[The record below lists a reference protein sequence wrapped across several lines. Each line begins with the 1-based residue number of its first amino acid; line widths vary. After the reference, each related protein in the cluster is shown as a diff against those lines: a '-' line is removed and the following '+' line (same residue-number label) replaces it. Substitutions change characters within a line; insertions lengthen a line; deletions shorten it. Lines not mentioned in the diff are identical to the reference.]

1 MENKKE
7 LTKDLLTLSF
17 RELIL
22 KIPFDKITIKMI
34 TDGAGVIRPTFY
46 KHFQDKYGILEYIL
60 QKEIREKIDVLIEN
74 HLENDIFLL
83 LCSCL
88 SKDRAFYKKLYLI
101 EGPNSFEEQ
110 MFQFIYELIFF
121 LFNKYPLKAPSRLK
135 ILTKESLARF
145 YTFGLADSIKYAI
158 THDVAYKSK
167 NKISA
172 RYYWESV
179 CCCFFFL
186 RFSRRFSTRFL
197 PRLIAF
203 MIRAAAKTAAM
214 ASARISQIGTLL
226 SCTL

>member
-1 MENKKE
+1 
-7 LTKDLLTLSF
+7 
-17 RELIL
+17 
-22 KIPFDKITIKMI
+22 MI

-60 QKEIREKIDVLIEN
+60 QKEIREKIDVHIEN
-74 HLENDIFLL
+74 QLENDIFLL

-145 YTFGLADSIKYAI
+145 YTFGLADSIKYTI
-158 THDVAYKSK
+158 THDVAYEPKELAEVYDYLIHNSVLDLVEYPAQGNLRTYIADK
-167 NKISA
+167 NP
-172 RYYWESV
+172 YML
-179 CCCFFFL
+179 FFL
-186 RFSRRFSTRFL
+186 LKNCKGFILSLSSRDQS
-197 PRLIAF
+197 IVA
-203 MIRAAAKTAAM
+203 IR
-214 ASARISQIGTLL
+214 IILL
-226 SCTL
+226 V

>member
-1 MENKKE
+1 MEDKKE

-22 KIPFDKITIKMI
+22 KTPFDKITIKMI

-46 KHFQDKYGILEYIL
+46 KHFQDKYGILE
-60 QKEIREKIDVLIEN
+60 IDVLIEN
-74 HLENDIFLL
+74 QLENDIFLL

-145 YTFGLADSIKYAI
+145 YTFGLADSIKYTI
-158 THDVAYKSK
+158 THDVAYEPKELAEVYDYLIH
-167 NKISA
+167 N
-172 RYYWESV
+172 SV
-179 CCCFFFL
+179 L
-186 RFSRRFSTRFL
+186 DL
-197 PRLIAF
+197 VEYPA
-203 MIRAAAKTAAM
+203 
-214 ASARISQIGTLL
+214 QGN
-226 SCTL
+226 

>member
-1 MENKKE
+1 MEDKKE

-22 KIPFDKITIKMI
+22 KTPFDKITIKMI
-34 TDGAGVIRPTFY
+34 TDGAGVIRP
-46 KHFQDKYGILEYIL
+46 LEYIL

-74 HLENDIFLL
+74 QLENDIFLL

-145 YTFGLADSIKYAI
+145 YTFGLADSIKYTI
-158 THDVAYKSK
+158 THDVAYEPKELAEVYDYLIH
-167 NKISA
+167 N
-172 RYYWESV
+172 SV
-179 CCCFFFL
+179 L
-186 RFSRRFSTRFL
+186 DL
-197 PRLIAF
+197 VEYPA
-203 MIRAAAKTAAM
+203 
-214 ASARISQIGTLL
+214 QGN
-226 SCTL
+226 

>member
-1 MENKKE
+1 MEDKKE

-22 KIPFDKITIKMI
+22 KTPFDKITIKMI

-74 HLENDIFLL
+74 QLENDIFLL

-110 MFQFIYELIFF
+110 MFQFIYELIFSCSTISF
-121 LFNKYPLKAPSRLK
+121 ESSFPSEDSDQRESCK
-135 ILTKESLARF
+135 IL
-145 YTFGLADSIKYAI
+145 Y
-158 THDVAYKSK
+158 
-167 NKISA
+167 
-172 RYYWESV
+172 
-179 CCCFFFL
+179 L
-186 RFSRRFSTRFL
+186 R
-197 PRLIAF
+197 A
-203 MIRAAAKTAAM
+203 
-214 ASARISQIGTLL
+214 G
-226 SCTL
+226 

>member
-1 MENKKE
+1 MEDKKE

-22 KIPFDKITIKMI
+22 KTPFDKITIKMI

-60 QKEIREKIDVLIEN
+60 QKEIREKIDV
-74 HLENDIFLL
+74 
-83 LCSCL
+83 L

-145 YTFGLADSIKYAI
+145 YTFGLADSIKYTI
-158 THDVAYKSK
+158 THDVAYEPKELAEVYDYLIH
-167 NKISA
+167 N
-172 RYYWESV
+172 SV
-179 CCCFFFL
+179 L
-186 RFSRRFSTRFL
+186 DL
-197 PRLIAF
+197 VEYPA
-203 MIRAAAKTAAM
+203 
-214 ASARISQIGTLL
+214 QGN
-226 SCTL
+226 